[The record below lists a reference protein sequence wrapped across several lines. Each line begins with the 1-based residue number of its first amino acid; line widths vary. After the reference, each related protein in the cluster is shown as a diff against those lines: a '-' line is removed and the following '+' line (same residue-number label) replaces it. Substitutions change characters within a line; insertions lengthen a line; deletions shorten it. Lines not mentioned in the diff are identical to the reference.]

1 MTELYNVYLLSRAS
15 HYKDDELA
23 ACFKRAWQDDANKSL
38 RLIMYVRDIYQGL
51 GRRNVSYILM
61 RQLKELDPRVY
72 RINLN
77 FFCELYGCY
86 RDVLGIIQEGDDVD
100 IEIGFMKMCLL
111 DDIEALQGGEWIS
124 QAGKWAPSEGSKYD
138 MFAKRLANVIFP
150 GCLDAMR
157 RYRKEILVPLREKLD
172 IVERKLCRKEKN
184 INWRKVPILARKKY
198 KHLFEANIISRN
210 VTTQTDK
217 ILTEQE
223 LFTVLSHY
231 YCWEACR
238 ASDISKII

>member
-1 MTELYNVYLLSRAS
+1 MTELYNLYLLTQAS
-15 HYKDDELA
+15 HYKEDELK

-38 RLIMYVRDIYQGL
+38 QLIMYVRDIYQGL

-61 RQLKELDPRVY
+61 RQLKELDPKVY

-86 RDVLGIIQEGDDVD
+86 RDVLGIIKEGDNVD

-111 DDIEALQGGEWIS
+111 DDIEALEEGEWIS
-124 QAGKWAPSEGSKYD
+124 QVGKWAPSEGSKYNR
-138 MFAKRLANVIFP
+138 FAKRLANAIFP
-150 GCLDAMR
+150 ECHDAMR

-172 IVERKLCRKEKN
+172 IVERRLCQKEKN
-184 INWRKVPILARKKY
+184 INWKKVPILARKKY
-198 KHLFEANIISRN
+198 KHLFETDIISRN

-217 ILTEQE
+217 TLTEQE

-231 YCWEACR
+231 YCWEQ
-238 ASDISKII
+238 SKII